1 MSSTIKRLFRK
12 FTRGGGSAPDAQ
24 GRQQAV
30 ASAFRAGPKAAD
42 KPESSRAMGSLQL
55 EPPVHEEESFEATL
69 WRLLMNFPTRWT
81 QLDAPDTTA
90 AENAAFHRLILAG
103 LVDVRLRVLARGLPN
118 EPEVEAT
125 VFVTGDYTKKVAD
138 EVRSM
143 VPEFSGQV
151 IAKPQ
156 LPAEYRLN
164 EIGLKIRQEC
174 RQFGGEPVEEKFLA
188 DNLKFTIPGVAGV
201 LALRYIKRGSAPV
214 GPKLSAS
221 DNNPTT
227 MTPVTTGFVTTAPT
241 TAASAT
247 ATSTVAVSVATT
259 PTTAAP
265 IATVPAA
272 TTPAV
277 VAVAIAASAV
287 GKKSSA
293 LAAWPVAKTEGH
305 VAAYLAQMKNLYIKM
320 ARDVLDGMTGA
331 IETFRKT
338 FGSTVIAEAI
348 TRKVGIKTKR
358 ACNKK
363 DVDKTHA
370 YRSRVQPLLRTPPE
384 FPDGWEEIRASQHG
398 EGIDELAAGIPFAKD
413 NSPLDDMDE
422 WEMLPEEENT

>member
-42 KPESSRAMGSLQL
+42 KSESSRTMGSLQL

-103 LVDVRLRVLARGLPN
+103 LVDVRLRVLARGLPS
-118 EPEVEAT
+118 EPKVEAT

-138 EVRSM
+138 EVRSV
-143 VPEFSGQV
+143 VPEFNGQV

-174 RQFGGEPVEEKFLA
+174 RQFGSGAVEEKFLA

-201 LALRYIKRGSAPV
+201 LALRYVKRGSAPV
-214 GPKLSAS
+214 GLKLSAS
-221 DNNPTT
+221 DSKSAT
-227 MTPVTTGFVTTAPT
+227 MTPVTTGFVTTAPA

-247 ATSTVAVSVATT
+247 TTSTVAVSTATT

-265 IATVPAA
+265 IATVSAA
-272 TTPAV
+272 AV
-277 VAVAIAASAV
+277 PVVD
-287 GKKSSA
+287 KKSPTP
-293 LAAWPVAKTEGH
+293 AAWPVAKTEGH
-305 VAAYLAQMKNLYIKM
+305 VAAYLAQTKNLYIKM
-320 ARDVLDGMTGA
+320 TRDVLDGMTGA
-331 IETFRKT
+331 VEAFRKT

-348 TRKVGIKTKR
+348 TRKVDTKTQR

-370 YRSRVQPLLRTPPE
+370 YRSRVQPLLRIPPE
-384 FPDGWEEIRASQHG
+384 APDGWEEIRANRYG

-413 NSPLDDMDE
+413 NSPLDEMDE
-422 WEMLPEEENT
+422 WKMLPEEENT